1 MMKAKLLIA
10 ILPFAGIILLILI
23 ILAIIASL
31 FGSDT
36 AFYQSYFV
44 LPFDTNTYTITSP
57 YGERIDP
64 INNEKSFHS
73 GIDVVPTSSNIVA
86 IADGTVVVSEV
97 QESGG
102 ESVIIEHKLGGQV
115 YRSGY
120 HHMKENSRTVK
131 VGDVVKQ
138 GQQIGIMG
146 ATGRVTGPHLHFSL
160 QKFNASSQKFEYT
173 DPSIVINNN
182 ISAKEYNL
190 YDYDNNKPF
199 DNDKLHPEL
208 RDPYYTPPTLKP

>member
-1 MMKAKLLIA
+1 MLIA
-10 ILPFAGIILLILI
+10 LLPVVGVILI
-23 ILAIIASL
+23 VIIIMSILAAL

-44 LPFDTNTYTITSP
+44 LPFDTDIYTITSP
-57 YGERIDP
+57 YGERTDP
-64 INNEKSFHS
+64 ITGEKSFHN

-102 ESVIIEHKLGGQV
+102 ESVFIEHKIGGQV

-120 HHMKENSRTVK
+120 HHLKENSRVVK

-138 GQQIGIMG
+138 GQQIGVMG
-146 ATGRVTGPHLHFSL
+146 STGRSTGPHLHFSL
-160 QKFNASSQKFEYT
+160 QKFNASTQKFERT
-173 DPSIVINNN
+173 DPTIVINNK
-182 ISAKEYNL
+182 ISANEFNL
-190 YDYDNNKPF
+190 FDYSTKNDNTLGGYQKPT
-199 DNDKLHPEL
+199 LPEL
-208 RDPYYTPPTLKP
+208 KPYSPSVGS